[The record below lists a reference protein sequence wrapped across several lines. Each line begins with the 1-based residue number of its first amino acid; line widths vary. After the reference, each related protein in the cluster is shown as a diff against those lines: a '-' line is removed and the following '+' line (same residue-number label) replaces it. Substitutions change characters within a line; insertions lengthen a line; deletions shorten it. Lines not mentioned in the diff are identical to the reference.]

1 MVTSQGDALKNE
13 LIANLIRGITVMNGY
28 GAYSN
33 NKNRVLYTV
42 ITRYE
47 LALVKSLIKKV
58 DPQAFVSISETAE
71 VLGNFRRS

>member
-33 NKNRVLYTV
+33 NENKVLYTV
-42 ITRYE
+42 YYP
-47 LALVKSLIKKV
+47 L
-58 DPQAFVSISETAE
+58 
-71 VLGNFRRS
+71 